1 MQALLSALVVTD
13 AQKDAHSWGCI
24 SCGDV
29 AEIRIKQSGTRCFMA
44 TTPSNK
50 EKTSSS
56 LGRIRMELPP
66 SP

>member
-29 AEIRIKQSGTRCFMA
+29 AEIRTTSGPFNLQMSKRELIGVSVNVNS
-44 TTPSNK
+44 TPP
-50 EKTSSS
+50 
-56 LGRIRMELPP
+56 GVCWIPV
-66 SP
+66 